1 MVLLLWSLGVTM
13 NTHPGEIPL
22 YWGFYIGDE
31 DYKRK
36 RYCLICN
43 AFKPERSH
51 HCSVCNLCV
60 LNMDHHC
67 PWVNNCIGFYNR
79 KFFMQLLFYVF
90 VCSWYISATCYSD
103 VYHILLTLY
112 KTRLQITN
120 YANII
125 VILLAYGIILTL
137 TVLISL
143 FFRFHVS
150 LVLQNLTTI
159 ESLDPASAEDNKFR
173 LSKYENWVQT
183 FGENKCLWFFPLL
196 SESGRPI
203 GDGLTWKTNFST
215 NDQEN
220 VSQNRPSADGKP
232 AANQNFFNSIKNL
245 QQTEMKKVN
254 NYESNKFSTNVFSP
268 QNIFSP
274 ANQFQTNNESRN
286 EQANNNNNNNLNKTR
301 EEQQNKGFIFPHAS
315 IKDSFHS

>member
-1 MVLLLWSLGVTM
+1 M

-79 KFFMQLLFYVF
+79 KFFKQLLFYVF
-90 VCSWYISATCYSD
+90 LTSWYITFTCYTD
-103 VYHILLTLY
+103 VYHIVLTLY
-112 KTRLQITN
+112 KTRMQIGN
-120 YANII
+120 YASI
-125 VILLAYGIILTL
+125 VLILLAYGIIITL

-159 ESLDPASAEDNKFR
+159 ESLDPANVEDNKFR
-173 LSKYENWVQT
+173 LSKYENWVQV

-203 GDGLTWKTNFST
+203 GDGLTWKTNFAA
-215 NDQEN
+215 NEQEN
-220 VSQNRPSADGKP
+220 ASQNRPSADGKP
-232 AANQNFFNSIKNL
+232 NVNQNFFSSVKNL
-245 QQTEMKKVN
+245 QQATEMKKMNN
-254 NYESNKFSTNVFSP
+254 NYESNKYSTNVFSP
-268 QNIFSP
+268 QNMFSP
-274 ANQFQTNNESRN
+274 QNQPQNESRN
-286 EQANNNNNNNLNKTR
+286 EKNENNLNKTR
-301 EEQQNKGFIFPHAS
+301 EEQMNKGFIFPHAS
-315 IKDSFHS
+315 VKESFQS